1 MNITIVGGG
10 NVGTQLA
17 AHCAS
22 KNCRVR
28 IFTSKP
34 EQFDN
39 HLSVINESGDVIYE
53 GDLVLATADAKSAFV
68 NTNLI
73 FVTMPAYCM
82 KDIAQKILPF
92 ARKGLKIGLIPG
104 TGGGECVFKKCMEK
118 GATVFGLQRVPSVA
132 RLKERGKSVFAYG
145 YRPALHLAAIPSTHT
160 KECCE
165 IVSELLDMKCIALPN
180 YLNVTLT
187 PSNPI
192 LHTTRLC
199 TLFQDYQGGVT
210 YEKVPLFYEEWDNAS
225 SELLLKCDEEVQQLC
240 DALKEFDLSFVK
252 SLKAHYESETAE
264 KLTQKLRNINSLKGL
279 KTPTTPIG
287 KKLIPDLSSRYFTAD
302 FPYGLAILCQI
313 AEFANVEVK
322 NMKQTLQWYK
332 TISKN
337 QETFLYEDYGIT
349 NLQEFINFYSQ

>member
-1 MNITIVGGG
+1 MNVTIVGGG

-53 GDLVLATADAKSAFV
+53 GELALATANAKSAFA
-68 NTNLI
+68 NTDLI

-82 KDIAQKILPF
+82 KDIAQKIVPF
-92 ARKGLKIGLIPG
+92 TRKGLKIGLIPG
-104 TGGGECVFKKCMEK
+104 TGGGECVFKKCVEK

-165 IVSELLDMKCIALPN
+165 MVSQLLDMKCIALPN

-192 LHTTRLC
+192 LHTTRLY
-199 TLFQDYQGGVT
+199 TLFQDYQEGVT
-210 YEKVPLFYEEWDNAS
+210 YEKVPLFYEEWDDAS
-225 SELLLKCDEEVQQLC
+225 SELLLKCDKEVQQLC
-240 DALKEFDLSFVK
+240 DALKEFDLSFVE
-252 SLKAHYESETAE
+252 SLKVHYESESPEQTTK
-264 KLTQKLRNINSLKGL
+264 KLNSINSLKGI
-279 KTPTTPIG
+279 KTPSIQIG
-287 KKLIPDLSSRYFTAD
+287 EAFIPDLSSRYFTAD
-302 FPYGLAILCQI
+302 FSYGLSILIQI
-313 AEFANVEVK
+313 ASLVELPVP
-322 NMKQTLQWYK
+322 NMTQTFQWYEAIAK
-332 TISKN
+332 K
-337 QETFLYEDYGIT
+337 QETFQYTDYGIT
-349 NLQEFINFYSQ
+349 NYSQFVEFYLQ